1 MTRPTERSRR
11 ERDATLELH
20 YYRGRR
26 PNFGD
31 DLNPL
36 LWREVLPPAVWDAPD
51 TVLIGIGSILTGAG
65 IQDLVDSGARVV
77 VVGTGTSYGGAP
89 QPADNLHVVA
99 VRGPLTASV
108 MRRPEVAAT
117 DGAYLVVDA
126 PRVLG
131 ARRPRT
137 ETLFIPHH
145 RTLRDRPWADVAFEA
160 GMSFVSPQWSVD
172 QVFERFAEAQLVV
185 TEAMHGAIIADA
197 LRIPWIPVAIS
208 PDLDEFKWRD
218 WLGSVELPF
227 DPAPVPAAD
236 PRDKQRNARMRREL
250 ERRGL
255 ARLDNLGDRRSPDE
269 LSDWLEERYAPEAV
283 AAIGNTEFAT
293 LPQRARSAVAL
304 LGRTRAL
311 ADTVSALRSAAARR
325 PLLSSDAIHEQRL
338 EQLRSAVA
346 EASDLILAG

>member
-1 MTRPTERSRR
+1 M
-11 ERDATLELH
+11 ELH

-36 LWREVLPPAVWDAPD
+36 LWHEVLPPAVWDAPD
-51 TVLIGIGSILTGAG
+51 TVLVGIGSILTGSG

-77 VVGTGTSYGGAP
+77 VLGAGTSYGGAP
-89 QPADNLHVVA
+89 QPVDNLHVLA

-108 MRRPEVAAT
+108 IRRPEVAAT

-126 PRVLG
+126 PMIVG
-131 ARRPRT
+131 PNRPRT
-137 ETLFIPHH
+137 EALFIPHH
-145 RTLRDRPWADVAFEA
+145 RTLRDRAWAEVALEA
-160 GMSFVSPQWSVD
+160 GLTFVSPEWPVD
-172 QVFERFAEAQLVV
+172 RVLDKFAEAELVV

-197 LRIPWIPVAIS
+197 LRIHWVPVAIS

-227 DPAPVPAAD
+227 DPAPVPAVD
-236 PRDKQRNARMRREL
+236 PRDRQRHVRMRREL

-255 ARLDNLGDRRSPDE
+255 AGLHNIDAQSSPEE
-269 LSDWLEERYAPEAV
+269 LSAWLDKRYSPKAV

-304 LGRTRAL
+304 LGRSRTF
-311 ADTVSALRSAAARR
+311 ADTVAALRAASSRR
-325 PLLSSDAIHEQRL
+325 PFLSSDAIHDRRL
-338 EQLRSAVA
+338 GQLRSAVA
-346 EASDLILAG
+346 AATDLILAG